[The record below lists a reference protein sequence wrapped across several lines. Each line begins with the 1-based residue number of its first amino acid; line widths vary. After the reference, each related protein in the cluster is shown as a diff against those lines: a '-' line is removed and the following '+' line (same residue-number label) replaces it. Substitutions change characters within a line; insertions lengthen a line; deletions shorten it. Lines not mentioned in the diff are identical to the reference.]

1 MKLFIRFLLWNGA
14 YRART
19 YDPLLVRQML
29 SQLSSDPISSCE
41 LLLTCDFDSITD
53 KRKNVNTFF
62 NFFLHFYFSAFQLP
76 AGRFPRP
83 AYSLSRR
90 RRKPPCTEVMLPRTR
105 MVWFFLPL
113 FHHSFFQSM
122 RTRDTKKA
130 TELKNQVSGY
140 AQEMVWNTG
149 TIWMAME
156 T

>member
-1 MKLFIRFLLWNGA
+1 MSTLFLIFSSFFSSFL
-14 YRART
+14 
-19 YDPLLVRQML
+19 
-29 SQLSSDPISSCE
+29 
-41 LLLTCDFDSITD
+41 
-53 KRKNVNTFF
+53 FF
-62 NFFLHFYFSAFQLP
+62 CFSA
-76 AGRFPRP
+76 ARRRFPRP
-83 AYSLSRR
+83 VYSLSRR

-113 FHHSFFQSM
+113 FHHSFFQSI